1 MTTIP
6 ETTAISGRFG
16 RRFKRRRPVSL
27 VLAGAFLL
35 LMAVL
40 VVAGQW
46 IVPDPMKQDILNNS
60 LGFGASGHLFGTDDL
75 GRDVLKMAVGG
86 ARSSLIGPL
95 VVAIGSMTLGVLLGT
110 LAGYRRGWTDIV
122 VSRWTDLLLA
132 LPAILLAIVVAGI
145 FGAGYWITVA
155 VFIVL
160 FSPSDIRMLR
170 AAVMEQAPRP
180 YVESARMLGLSQWR
194 VMYRHILPNIT
205 RLVLANVLLDYAFAI
220 VAMASLSFLGIG
232 VNPGVA
238 NWGRQ
243 LADGQEIMLTNPW
256 TVAVPAILI
265 ILVACAVNLLGDAL
279 GSRAEDDR

>member
-1 MTTIP
+1 MTTTP
-6 ETTAISGRFG
+6 DTTALSSRV
-16 RRFKRRRPVSL
+16 RRRRPVTL

-35 LMAVL
+35 VMFVL

-46 IVPDPMKQDILNNS
+46 IVPDPMKQDILDNS

-86 ARSSLIGPL
+86 ARSSLLGPL
-95 VVAIGSMTLGVLLGT
+95 VVALGSMTLGVLLGT

-160 FSPSDIRMLR
+160 FSPSDIRMVR

-279 GSRAEDDR
+279 GSKADDS